1 MHVFIGLTNYNEGVN
16 CIDDWARRYK
26 LKRILLI
33 LIFLAA
39 CGAARAQDA
48 RSPSLGQTI
57 YLPVYSS
64 MLFGNL
70 SRAGIPSR
78 VLLSAMVSVRN
89 TDPSRSVRLTS
100 VQYHESTGKL
110 LREFQQEPVTV
121 EPLSTR
127 EYFVE
132 LHDDSGGSG
141 ATFLIRWESDT
152 LASPPLVEAIHANLD
167 SARGVVFITQGITVS
182 TP

>member
-1 MHVFIGLTNYNEGVN
+1 M
-16 CIDDWARRYK
+16 
-26 LKRILLI
+26 KRILMFSA
-33 LIFLAA
+33 FLLA
-39 CGAARAQDA
+39 CCTAQAQEA
-48 RSPSLGQTI
+48 RSQSSGQTV
-57 YLPVYSS
+57 YLPIYSS

-70 SRAGIPSR
+70 SRGGVPSR
-78 VLLSAMVSVRN
+78 VLLSAMVSIRN
-89 TDPSRSVRLTS
+89 TDPSRTVRLMS
-100 VQYHESTGKL
+100 VQYHDSTGKL
-110 LREFQQEPVTV
+110 LREYLQEPATI

-141 ATFLIRWESDT
+141 ANFLMRWESDT
-152 LASPPLVEAIHANLD
+152 PASPPLLEAIHANLD

>member
-1 MHVFIGLTNYNEGVN
+1 MFS
-16 CIDDWARRYK
+16 AF
-26 LKRILLI
+26 LL
-33 LIFLAA
+33 A
-39 CGAARAQDA
+39 CFTTQAQDA
-48 RSPSLGQTI
+48 RSPSLGQTL

-70 SRAGIPSR
+70 SRAGTPSR
-78 VLLSAMVSVRN
+78 VLLSAMISIRN
-89 TDPSRSVRLTS
+89 TDPSRAVRLKS
-100 VQYHESTGKL
+100 VQYYDSTGKL
-110 LREFQQEPVTV
+110 LREYLQEPATI

-132 LHDDSGGSG
+132 LHDDSGGAG
-141 ATFLIRWESDT
+141 ANFLIRWESDT
-152 LASPPLVEAIHANLD
+152 PTSPPLLEAIHANLD

>member
-1 MHVFIGLTNYNEGVN
+1 MFS
-16 CIDDWARRYK
+16 AF
-26 LKRILLI
+26 LL
-33 LIFLAA
+33 A
-39 CGAARAQDA
+39 CFTAQAQDV
-48 RSPSLGQTI
+48 RGPSSGQTV
-57 YLPVYSS
+57 YLPIYSS

-70 SRAGIPSR
+70 SRGGVPSR
-78 VLLSAMVSVRN
+78 VLLSAMISIRN
-89 TDPSRSVRLTS
+89 TDPSRTVRLTS
-100 VQYHESTGKL
+100 VQYHDSTGKL
-110 LREFQQEPVTV
+110 LREYLQEPATI

-141 ATFLIRWESDT
+141 ANFLMRWESDT
-152 LASPPLVEAIHANLD
+152 PASPPLLEAIHANLD